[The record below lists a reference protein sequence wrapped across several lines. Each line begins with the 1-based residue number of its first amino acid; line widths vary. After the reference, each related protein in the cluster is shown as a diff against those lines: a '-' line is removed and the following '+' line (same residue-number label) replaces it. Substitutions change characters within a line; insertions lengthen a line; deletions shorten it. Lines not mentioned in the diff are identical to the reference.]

1 MTVVQLRDMEPFR
14 DDAYE
19 KLAKTRTGGARVFH
33 TNPPSPGTRVRGTFP
48 FYAYGAATARLPTP
62 SNARRSKL
70 LECCCFGDR
79 VFRVERR
86 QALVNATGLC
96 DGDARIFDPDA
107 TLARYRRAKFVF
119 SPRGEG
125 CSNYREFEALYAG
138 AIPVVDIDAGAGRK
152 EFWSTIPHLPVTYP
166 KHFRKWTRVCESNER
181 RCFAPNRAA
190 GAELVAATLRDV
202 TPERLRRVAA
212 EVRDRGPF
220 GFDLRRAF
228 WPYWLHALTR
238 HRWRRSRAA
247 ASAFSLYPF

>member
-1 MTVVQLRDMEPFR
+1 MARSYAP
-14 DDAYE
+14 
-19 KLAKTRTGGARVFH
+19 RTIRRARV
-33 TNPPSPGTRVRGTFP
+33 SPARRRGAFESFECQGGRDRGP
-48 FYAYGAATARLPTP
+48 ELILGVPTP
-62 SNARRSKL
+62 SRRSKL

-79 VFRVERR
+79 VFRFERR
-86 QALVNATGLC
+86 RALANATGLC
-96 DGDARIFDPDA
+96 DGDAGIFDADA
-107 TLARYRRAKFVF
+107 TLARYQRAKFVF

-152 EFWSTIPHLPVTYP
+152 AFWATIPHIPVSYP

-181 RCFAPNRAA
+181 RCFAPNREA

-202 TPERLRRVAA
+202 TPETLRRVAA

-220 GFDLRRAF
+220 GYDLRKAF

-238 HRWRRSRAA
+238 HRWRRSSSSQAWRF
-247 ASAFSLYPF
+247 AFS

>member
-1 MTVVQLRDMEPFR
+1 MFR
-14 DDAYE
+14 
-19 KLAKTRTGGARVFH
+19 F
-33 TNPPSPGTRVRGTFP
+33 
-48 FYAYGAATARLPTP
+48 
-62 SNARRSKL
+62 
-70 LECCCFGDR
+70 
-79 VFRVERR
+79 ERR
-86 QALVNATGLC
+86 RALVNATGLC
-96 DGDARIFDPDA
+96 DGDAGIFDPDA

-138 AIPVVDIDAGAGRK
+138 AIPVVDVDPGAGRR
-152 EFWSTIPHLPVTYP
+152 EFWSTIPHVPMNYP
-166 KHFRKWTRVCESNER
+166 RHFRKWTRVCESNER

-202 TPERLRRVAA
+202 TPETLRRVAA

-220 GFDLRRAF
+220 GYDLRKAF

>member
-1 MTVVQLRDMEPFR
+1 MEPFR
-14 DDAYE
+14 GDAYE
-19 KLAKTRTGGARVFH
+19 KLARSRTGGARVFH
-33 TNPPSPGTRVRGTFP
+33 TNPPSPGRPGTRVRGTFP

-79 VFRVERR
+79 VFRFERR
-86 QALVNATGLC
+86 RALANATGLC
-96 DGDARIFDPDA
+96 DSDAGTFDPDA

-152 EFWSTIPHLPVTYP
+152 EFWATIPHIPVTYP

-202 TPERLRRVAA
+202 TPERLRWVAA
-212 EVRDRGPF
+212 EVRGRGPF
-220 GFDLRRAF
+220 SFDLRKAF

-238 HRWRRSRAA
+238 HRWRRSSSSRAWRF
-247 ASAFSLYPF
+247 AFS